1 MHLDRPSIHK
11 EGPWSI
17 AIFHQGPHPIASIS
31 RPWEKLP
38 WWIPS
43 QCRYAKRGPKL
54 PLRCGQPGGHRVPG
68 TFPTGETRFTCWSC
82 WCYQKWKVGW
92 PQGTCFTTQGWHWL
106 EYQNGSFDG
115 KWWNEPQEIWGSFG
129 DHFPSTVKLHQS
141 HLLNQLLR
149 STLLAGLVGGTEKQ
163 SLHFEVFGGT
173 KNNGGFLIFCIHLNT
188 FELFELC
195 TKTTSLPGCQS
206 DHWGEDL
213 DGGILLSGRW
223 VFFSIKRNFFWLVA
237 AEPPQVLKI
246 FLIYMCL
253 EETIHATIN
262 KTNKTNRWLFFW
274 CLKDFYRS
282 TYPALGKSPGW
293 PMLLKKHHSW
303 PLAVFEKMCFVEDHG
318 ILKGANA
325 YDFCV
330 IWGCYW
336 LPQPSC
342 FQTWE
347 MVNCIWTGMS
357 KHWLHL
363 RSRRT
368 VIKRYNKPEKSE
380 RATSY

>member
-1 MHLDRPSIHK
+1 MV
-11 EGPWSI
+11 
-17 AIFHQGPHPIASIS
+17 ASYS
-31 RPWEKLP
+31 
-38 WWIPS
+38 
-43 QCRYAKRGPKL
+43 
-54 PLRCGQPGGHRVPG
+54 
-68 TFPTGETRFTCWSC
+68 
-82 WCYQKWKVGW
+82 
-92 PQGTCFTTQGWHWL
+92 
-106 EYQNGSFDG
+106 
-115 KWWNEPQEIWGSFG
+115 
-129 DHFPSTVKLHQS
+129 
-141 HLLNQLLR
+141 
-149 STLLAGLVGGTEKQ
+149 LAGE
-163 SLHFEVFGGT
+163 
-173 KNNGGFLIFCIHLNT
+173 
-188 FELFELC
+188 
-195 TKTTSLPGCQS
+195 
-206 DHWGEDL
+206 
-213 DGGILLSGRW
+213 
-223 VFFSIKRNFFWLVA
+223 FFSNKRNFFWLVT
-237 AEPPQVLKI
+237 AEPHQVLKI
-246 FLIYMCL
+246 FLIYV
-253 EETIHATIN
+253 
-262 KTNKTNRWLFFW
+262 FFGRDDTCHHQQNQLPRDGCFFLVFRGFFQRYVPSSW
-274 CLKDFYRS
+274 Q
-282 TYPALGKSPGW
+282 SPGW

>member
-1 MHLDRPSIHK
+1 MEVIFSIHL
-11 EGPWSI
+11 
-17 AIFHQGPHPIASIS
+17 
-31 RPWEKLP
+31 KL
-38 WWIPS
+38 
-43 QCRYAKRGPKL
+43 
-54 PLRCGQPGGHRVPG
+54 
-68 TFPTGETRFTCWSC
+68 
-82 WCYQKWKVGW
+82 
-92 PQGTCFTTQGWHWL
+92 
-106 EYQNGSFDG
+106 
-115 KWWNEPQEIWGSFG
+115 
-129 DHFPSTVKLHQS
+129 
-141 HLLNQLLR
+141 
-149 STLLAGLVGGTEKQ
+149 
-163 SLHFEVFGGT
+163 
-173 KNNGGFLIFCIHLNT
+173 

-195 TKTTSLPGCQS
+195 TKNNQLARLSKRSLGWRLRWWHLTLWQVSFFFKQTDLFLVSCSRATPGP
-206 DHWGEDL
+206 L
-213 DGGILLSGRW
+213 DFLNIYFFGRDDTCHYQQNQQNQQMA
-223 VFFSIKRNFFWLVA
+223 V
-237 AEPPQVLKI
+237 
-246 FLIYMCL
+246 
-253 EETIHATIN
+253 
-262 KTNKTNRWLFFW
+262 FW
-274 CLKDFYRS
+274 CLKDFSRS
-282 TYPALGKSPGW
+282 MYPALGKSPGW

-330 IWGCYW
+330 IWGCHW